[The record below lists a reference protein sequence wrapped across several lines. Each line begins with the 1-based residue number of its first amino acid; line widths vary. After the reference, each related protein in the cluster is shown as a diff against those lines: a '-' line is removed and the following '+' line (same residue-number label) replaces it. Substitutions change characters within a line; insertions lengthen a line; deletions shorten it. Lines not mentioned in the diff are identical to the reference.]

1 MRSVRFVI
9 GRVTVD
15 FELNKRLAI
24 KHKMADQGLK
34 KKFLMQ
40 VIVGEGAPG
49 PSERGKVDLAAY
61 NPQSN
66 HRILL

>member
-1 MRSVRFVI
+1 M
-9 GRVTVD
+9 
-15 FELNKRLAI
+15 NKRLVI
-24 KHKMADQGLK
+24 KHKMADQELK

-49 PSERGKVDLAAY
+49 PSEKGKVDLAAY